1 MRGSSD
7 RLCNGVTMAQ
17 FVERLTSTLDLCAF
31 IGSQSHLADDN
42 LLFIGARIFCQ
53 YCVVNEERYNID
65 CNYRMIKFKIYS
77 AVSVSFTVG
86 TNEAYIFTY
95 VSYGQIFASEL

>member
-1 MRGSSD
+1 MRESSD

-17 FVERLTSTLDLCAF
+17 FVERLTPTLDLCAF

-53 YCVVNEERYNID
+53 YCAVNEERYYTE
-65 CNYRMIKFKIYS
+65 CNYRVNEFKVYS
-77 AVSVSFTVG
+77 TVYACEPC
-86 TNEAYIFTY
+86 TRSICQF
-95 VSYGQIFASEL
+95 YG

>member
-17 FVERLTSTLDLCAF
+17 FVERLTPTLDLCAF

-53 YCVVNEERYNID
+53 YCAVNEERYNMER
-65 CNYRMIKFKIYS
+65 NYRMIEFK
-77 AVSVSFTVG
+77 VLNCVCM
-86 TNEAYIFTY
+86 
-95 VSYGQIFASEL
+95 